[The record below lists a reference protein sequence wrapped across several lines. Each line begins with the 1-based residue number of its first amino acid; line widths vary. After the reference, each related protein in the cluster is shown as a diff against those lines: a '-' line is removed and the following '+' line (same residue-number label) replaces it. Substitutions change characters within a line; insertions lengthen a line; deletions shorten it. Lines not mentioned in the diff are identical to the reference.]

1 MWNTQSRKRR
11 SKPRS
16 RRNNRCLAQPSPSGP
31 TAWSASNES
40 QAAHLAGSFLGAPH
54 FQTVQPCGERTMSI
68 RSNHDLRRWLAK
80 EVLGTNLPRKPP
92 KRESVLHP
100 NQPARSVQYRAWIR
114 SLPCAVCG
122 TSFGVE
128 AAHTGPHGVQQKA
141 SDYSCIPLCHPHH
154 RTGND
159 ALDKIGH
166 LAFEQRFGLEIAAII
181 ETLQIQSAD
190 IKVGSRC
197 KISSIE
203 VGRRRGQA
211 LHLGLSGTAEKGP
224 LCRSA

>member
-1 MWNTQSRKRR
+1 
-11 SKPRS
+11 
-16 RRNNRCLAQPSPSGP
+16 
-31 TAWSASNES
+31 
-40 QAAHLAGSFLGAPH
+40 
-54 FQTVQPCGERTMSI
+54 MSI

-80 EVLGTNLPRKPP
+80 EVMGKDLPGKPP

-159 ALDKIGH
+159 ALDKIGR

-203 VGRRRGQA
+203 VVGRRRGQA